1 LPARLT
7 RSRAVRQVVPRN
19 EGRVTETLGMGD
31 DWNVIVTL
39 PEASIRE
46 ACLDVRR
53 NAAAIDLD
61 QRRSD
66 PRLA

>member
-1 LPARLT
+1 
-7 RSRAVRQVVPRN
+7 
-19 EGRVTETLGMGD
+19 MGD